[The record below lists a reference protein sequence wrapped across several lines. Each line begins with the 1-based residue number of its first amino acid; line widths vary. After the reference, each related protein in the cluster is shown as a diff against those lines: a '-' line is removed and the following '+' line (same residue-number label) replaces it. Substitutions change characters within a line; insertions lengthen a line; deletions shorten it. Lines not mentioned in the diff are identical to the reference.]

1 MLRHLI
7 QLTPVTEKTLKTLGE
22 WKGWLARHG
31 VKDVVLNDVVEGS
44 NSLELLNLYAEHAE
58 RSIALP
64 YANSVFGEAYQRRDV
79 AAMRRYL
86 DSFPK

>member
-1 MLRHLI
+1 
-7 QLTPVTEKTLKTLGE
+7 
-22 WKGWLARHG
+22 
-31 VKDVVLNDVVEGS
+31 LNDVVEGA

-58 RSIALP
+58 RNVPLP

-86 DSFPK
+86 DSVTK